1 MKLAVF
7 DFDSTLMNGETI
19 DFLANECG
27 AQAQVAHITA
37 QAMEGKLDYYESLK
51 SRVALLKGLSLARAK
66 EICENLPLNLGA
78 REIVQILKSKG
89 YKVVCFSG
97 GFSLATRHF
106 AKILELDSDFSNILH
121 VKDGVLS
128 GEIGGEMMFSTSKGE
143 MLVRLQ
149 NLLGI
154 DRQNTLCVG
163 DGANDLSMFAHADT
177 RIAFCAKNVLK
188 EAANIIIDKQDLREI
203 EKYV

>member
-27 AQAQVAHITA
+27 AQAQVAHITV

-121 VKDGVLS
+121 IKDGALS
-128 GEIGGEMMFSTSKGE
+128 GEIGGEMMFSTS
-143 MLVRLQ
+143 
-149 NLLGI
+149 
-154 DRQNTLCVG
+154 
-163 DGANDLSMFAHADT
+163 
-177 RIAFCAKNVLK
+177 
-188 EAANIIIDKQDLREI
+188 
-203 EKYV
+203 